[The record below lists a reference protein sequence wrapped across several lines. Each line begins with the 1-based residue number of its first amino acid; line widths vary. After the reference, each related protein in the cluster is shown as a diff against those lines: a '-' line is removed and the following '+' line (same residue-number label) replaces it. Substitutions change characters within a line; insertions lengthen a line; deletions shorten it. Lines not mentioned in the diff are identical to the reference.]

1 MSTNR
6 FVTTN
11 NTLNRDALREEKFG
25 GAILTGATAA
35 SVGAI
40 SVESIANT
48 PCLTYK
54 TWEENLSI
62 AVFFTGDGEYYDPF
76 TGKGDRVSRK
86 MNMRDIPNFI
96 ALLQKTYDGM
106 SALDK
111 EVKEAYEII
120 KKASM

>member
-40 SVESIANT
+40 SVESTVST

-54 TWEENLSI
+54 TWEEKLSI
-62 AVFFTGDGEYYDPF
+62 AMHFTGDDEYDPF
-76 TGKGDRVSRK
+76 TGKGARVSRK
-86 MNMRDIPNFI
+86 MHMRDIPNFI

-111 EVKEAYEII
+111 EVKEAYDII
-120 KKASM
+120 NKASA

>member
-11 NTLNRDALREEKFG
+11 NTLNRGLLREEKFG
-25 GAILTGATAA
+25 GAMLTGSTAER
-35 SVGAI
+35 VGAI
-40 SVESIANT
+40 SVESKTNT

-54 TWEENLSI
+54 AWEENLGI
-62 AVFFTGDGEYYDPF
+62 AVYF
-76 TGKGDRVSRK
+76 TGKRVNDPFSCTNDRIAFE
-86 MNMRDIPNFI
+86 MYMQDIPNFI

-106 SALDK
+106 SVLDK
-111 EVKEAYEII
+111 EVKEAYDII

>member
-25 GAILTGATAA
+25 GAMLTGATAA
-35 SVGAI
+35 SVGAV
-40 SVESIANT
+40 SVESMANT

-62 AVFFTGDGEYYDPF
+62 AMHFLSDSDYDPF
-76 TGKGDRVSRK
+76 TAKTGRVSLK